1 LIKSDDVHV
10 KLGAGNALWTALNRP
25 TWRDNLL
32 GGRFVGTIPS
42 EEAPRFPHDVGIS
55 LRLDEGKLRGWAAA
69 LTTDGPVTGAMSSY
83 VELTRAPGPGAR

>member
-1 LIKSDDVHV
+1 MQGGIA
-10 KLGAGNALWTALNRP
+10 GA

-42 EEAPRFPHDVGIS
+42 EEARRFPHDVGIS
-55 LRLDEGKLRGWAAA
+55 LRLDEGKLRGRAAA